1 MNLEKLCEQT
11 SNQLMLHSHTSIS
24 QTHIHSLIKCA
35 HLSRNRAQSTA
46 FNDFFPSHQFDFLFT
61 LKSKRY
67 TRFSGLI
74 LFCCF
79 FFLFAKVANFT
90 CTCAIAAVVYVAR
103 RDIERFMKKEKIQV
117 ENHSSMS
124 NKVQ

>member
-67 TRFSGLI
+67 TRFSGLTYFVASFFYSQKLQI
-74 LFCCF
+74 LLALARLL
-79 FFLFAKVANFT
+79 LFSLLEE
-90 CTCAIAAVVYVAR
+90 I
-103 RDIERFMKKEKIQV
+103 
-117 ENHSSMS
+117 SSGS
-124 NKVQ
+124 